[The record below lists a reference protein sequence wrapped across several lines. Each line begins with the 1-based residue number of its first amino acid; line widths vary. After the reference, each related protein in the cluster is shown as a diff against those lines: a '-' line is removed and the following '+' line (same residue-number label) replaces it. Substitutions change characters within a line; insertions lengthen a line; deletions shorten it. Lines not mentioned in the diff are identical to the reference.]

1 MNDKD
6 SFGTFHQV
14 NSFVLFFS
22 NLEKSDMITVWY
34 FNSEIIWFNVD
45 PISPLIKEVKF
56 NPIPN
61 RMLLTINITGQT
73 KDTIRPPIR
82 VKPKS
87 PILLVRYARKLNHRL
102 SSWIRCRVLDRSPIN
117 THYYHY
123 QNRKWAPLG
132 NIETVIYWN

>member
-14 NSFVLFFS
+14 NPFVPFFS
-22 NLEKSDMITVWY
+22 NLEESDRITVWY
-34 FNSEIIWFNVD
+34 FNSIIMCLNVD
-45 PISPLIKEVKF
+45 PISPLIKELKF

-73 KDTIRPPIR
+73 KDTISPPIK
-82 VKPKS
+82 VKPNS
-87 PILLVRYARKLNHRL
+87 SILLVRYVRKLNHRL

-117 THYYHY
+117 TPKKVLVCHKVKI
-123 QNRKWAPLG
+123 NNTLSLP
-132 NIETVIYWN
+132 V